1 VLSHWIARYL
11 EDCYAL
17 AQGTRNLY
25 AYHLQCFLDQ
35 VGDGDVAGQT
45 RVDTLRHFL
54 ATLRRQDGQPYSPH
68 YVDQVY
74 RTLNTFLEW
83 CIREGAIEHNP
94 LRRIRRPRVP
104 RTISP
109 RLTLEEI
116 DRLIE
121 AIKHGSNPARDL
133 AMICLAVDSGLRRN
147 EIRTLEL
154 DHVDLQGQVVRVIG
168 KGDKEREVPIDT
180 FTCHALRVYLSL
192 RPRVATK
199 KVFLTRRGRPFTV
212 NGIQTLIYRLKTRAN
227 LPQLRWHLL
236 RHTFA
241 NLWLAN
247 GGGLRYLQEVLGH
260 ADIKITAAIYTNP
273 ELDEL
278 KAAHGRAAPL
288 ANRKTPGE
296 EDEG

>member
-1 VLSHWIARYL
+1 MLSHWIGRYL

-17 AQGTRNLY
+17 AEGTRNLY
-25 AYHLQCFLDQ
+25 AYHLQRFLDQ
-35 VGDGDVAGQT
+35 VGDGDVASQT

-54 ATLRRQDGQPYSPH
+54 ANLRRQDGQPYSPH

-83 CIREGAIEHNP
+83 CVREGAIEHNP